1 MFLKILVSFFS
12 VLVFVKNISFSM
24 YEYDINKN
32 SIGAVCVVVVS
43 FVSLIVLNVVL
54 FLIKF

>member
-43 FVSLIVLNVVL
+43 FVSLSVLNVVL

>member
-12 VLVFVKNISFSM
+12 VLVFIKNISFSM

>member
-32 SIGAVCVVVVS
+32 IFGAICVAAVS
-43 FVSLIVLNVVL
+43 FISLIVLNLVL
-54 FLIKF
+54 FFIKF